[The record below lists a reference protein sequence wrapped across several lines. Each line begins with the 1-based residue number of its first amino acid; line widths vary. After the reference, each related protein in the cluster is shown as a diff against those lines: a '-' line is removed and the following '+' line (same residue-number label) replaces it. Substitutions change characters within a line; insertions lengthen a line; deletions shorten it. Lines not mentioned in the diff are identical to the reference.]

1 MTGSPPFDK
10 KNFADAGILEM
21 LRIIREVDPPT
32 PSSKLSSA
40 EGVVKIAANR
50 NIEPRQLS
58 ALLRRDLE
66 WIVMKCLEKDRAR
79 RYATANGLAR
89 DIERYLH
96 EQPVE
101 AGPLGAGYR
110 LSFRLLTTACRG
122 KNKRDILR

>member
-66 WIVMKCLEKDRAR
+66 WIVIKCLEKDRAR

-89 DIERYLH
+89 DKHPFKSY
-96 EQPVE
+96 
-101 AGPLGAGYR
+101 
-110 LSFRLLTTACRG
+110 
-122 KNKRDILR
+122 